1 VADLARA
8 IQTSHLGVEAA
19 LESLVALDWVAP
31 IARPSTGEE
40 LRHVLLANPDNT
52 PMAPLIHALLLRQ
65 GDSTQVLWRRAGWE
79 RLLLCDVLAV
89 ATTGDSAK

>member
-1 VADLARA
+1 
-8 IQTSHLGVEAA
+8 
-19 LESLVALDWVAP
+19 
-31 IARPSTGEE
+31 
-40 LRHVLLANPDNT
+40 
-52 PMAPLIHALLLRQ
+52 MAPLIHALLLRQ